1 LASRHTE
8 TSYDGNSM
16 RTRQLTLPGGARWRA
31 EYDYLGRLLQTT
43 DPLERIERYEYAS
56 GLNPLPLVHIDARGG
71 RQAMTWNALG
81 QMTSYTDCS
90 GKTTRYDYDD
100 AGHLALVTDALGHST
115 RIERLATGE
124 PVKVTLPDGSVQAY
138 KYDAAGLAVEQRIG
152 TIRSQW
158 LRNARGQVIE
168 AIDPSQRH
176 LRYRYDV
183 RGRLTELAT
192 DAQTAYHFDYDAG
205 DRLARE
211 VRPDGVERL
220 LRYDAAG
227 ELAELE
233 KLGAPSPIMP
243 ERARR
248 STHFERDKMGRL
260 LAQSTATAIATYDWN
275 DSDRLVAATRTP
287 TPAGAALGVRAS
299 KVAFDYDQA
308 GRLIAEHG
316 PEGKVA
322 YSLDELDN
330 IAALDLPH
338 AQRID
343 MLSYGSGHVHQI
355 RTAGHVVSDFERDD
369 LHREVQRT
377 QGRLTQ
383 HIGYDLLGRRSWQ
396 SAGTATDVL
405 GPGQG
410 RLWRSYRYTR
420 LGELAEQQDS
430 VRGRIDYH
438 YDPAGRLLRQQRSAD
453 LRQEQF
459 VWDAAGN
466 LLDNNHGKSQGLVEG
481 NRLKVWQDLRF
492 EYDPWGNVSHKR
504 KGSRLA
510 QRFTFDAE
518 DRLVAVTCEEAQRV
532 VETRFDYDPL
542 GRRIASSETR
552 RDAYGFSEVQR
563 KRFVWQ
569 GLRMVQEIRESGV
582 SSYIYSP
589 DEMYTPLARVDAFI
603 GGAMASAAIEQ
614 ARATSRVYHFH
625 TDLVGT
631 PLEVTDDAGEL
642 AWAGKYTAWGKVER
656 GEDAALMGRIEQP
669 LRYPGQ
675 YADKGTGLHYN
686 TFRFYD
692 PDVGRYISQDP
703 IGLLGGENL
712 YAYCPNATGWYDPLG
727 WAGNPANATH
737 ITYLGVKDGKPYVGY
752 ASKPGLGHS
761 PRDVLSYRYSNNF
774 DHFDVA
780 PRPIFSGDG
789 QAGKDVARGLE
800 HRTFEQN
807 GGLSGTSNKQSPV
820 GERNPNRSRYLNAA
834 DNHLAKSKNPTT
846 GNTGAAGC

>member
-1 LASRHTE
+1 
-8 TSYDGNSM
+8 
-16 RTRQLTLPGGARWRA
+16 
-31 EYDYLGRLLQTT
+31 
-43 DPLERIERYEYAS
+43 
-56 GLNPLPLVHIDARGG
+56 V
-71 RQAMTWNALG
+71 
-81 QMTSYTDCS
+81 
-90 GKTTRYDYDD
+90 
-100 AGHLALVTDALGHST
+100 
-115 RIERLATGE
+115 
-124 PVKVTLPDGSVQAY
+124 
-138 KYDAAGLAVEQRIG
+138 
-152 TIRSQW
+152 
-158 LRNARGQVIE
+158 
-168 AIDPSQRH
+168 
-176 LRYRYDV
+176 
-183 RGRLTELAT
+183 
-192 DAQTAYHFDYDAG
+192 
-205 DRLARE
+205 
-211 VRPDGVERL
+211 GVV
-220 LRYDAAG
+220 
-227 ELAELE
+227 
-233 KLGAPSPIMP
+233 
-243 ERARR
+243 
-248 STHFERDKMGRL
+248 
-260 LAQSTATAIATYDWN
+260 N
-275 DSDRLVAATRTP
+275 
-287 TPAGAALGVRAS
+287 
-299 KVAFDYDQA
+299 
-308 GRLIAEHG
+308 
-316 PEGKVA
+316 
-322 YSLDELDN
+322 
-330 IAALDLPH
+330 
-338 AQRID
+338 
-343 MLSYGSGHVHQI
+343 
-355 RTAGHVVSDFERDD
+355 DFERDD
-369 LHREVQRT
+369 LHREVRRT

-396 SAGTATDVL
+396 SAGTATDVP

-453 LRQEQF
+453 LPQEQF

-466 LLDNNHGKSQGLVEG
+466 LLDNSHGKSQGLVEG

-532 VETRFDYDPL
+532 VETRFDYDPI

-552 RDAYGFSEVQR
+552 RDAYGSSEVQR

-603 GGAMASAAIEQ
+603 GGAVASAAIEQ

-686 TFRFYD
+686 TFRYYD

-703 IGLLGGENL
+703 IGLLGGHNL
-712 YAYCPNATGWYDPLG
+712 YSYVANSTAWFDPL
-727 WAGNPANATH
+727 
-737 ITYLGVKDGKPYVGY
+737 
-752 ASKPGLGHS
+752 
-761 PRDVLSYRYSNNF
+761 
-774 DHFDVA
+774 
-780 PRPIFSGDG
+780 
-789 QAGKDVARGLE
+789 
-800 HRTFEQN
+800 
-807 GGLSGTSNKQSPV
+807 GLSGTDASGRPLSSSNYSV
-820 GERNPNRSRYLNAA
+820 WNRVDLPAEQLSLGRPQHFKYANEQLNSI
-834 DNHLAKSKNPTT
+834 LQKNPDLASAL
-846 GNTGAAGC
+846 GDDVVQHVQPGARGGFSGESPPGLSWHHYEPDPSILELVPRAQHRAPGPVQKSLHPNKGGGFKKLQAACK